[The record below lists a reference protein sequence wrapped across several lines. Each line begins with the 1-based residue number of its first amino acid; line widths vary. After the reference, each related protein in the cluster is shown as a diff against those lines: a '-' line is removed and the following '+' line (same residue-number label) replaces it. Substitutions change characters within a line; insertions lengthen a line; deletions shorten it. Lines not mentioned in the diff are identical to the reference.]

1 MFLINPGY
9 YIVVT
14 GTKMLKKLVQHGN
27 SSALV
32 IEKPILELLNIDQNT
47 TLEVTTDGKSLIIKP
62 ANKSILKSLDK
73 INKNHSKT
81 LKKLAQ

>member
-1 MFLINPGY
+1 
-9 YIVVT
+9 
-14 GTKMLKKLVQHGN
+14 MLKKLVQHGN

-32 IEKPILELLNIDQNT
+32 IEKPILELLKIDQNS

-62 ANKSILKSLDK
+62 IQSSITKSLEK
-73 INKNHSKT
+73 VNKAHGKT